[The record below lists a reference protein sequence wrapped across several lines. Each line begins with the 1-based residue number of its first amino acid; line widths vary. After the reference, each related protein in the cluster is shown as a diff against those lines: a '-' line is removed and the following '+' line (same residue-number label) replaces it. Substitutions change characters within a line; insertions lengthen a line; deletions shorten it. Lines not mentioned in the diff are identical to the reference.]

1 MASIR
6 KRKDKYQAQVRIN
19 GQSTSKTFIS
29 IAHAKS
35 WARRMETKAEA
46 SSISIKKY
54 QPVNFAEVLEAY
66 LQKVTPLKRN
76 TSVEPIII
84 RLLMRS
90 DWAQKPLTGLT
101 TADVAAYRD
110 ERLRQIKASSLH
122 RQFCI
127 IKHAAKIAEEEW
139 GWDASSH
146 IFNAI
151 KIKRTPPSGVRRLS
165 EGDTQSLIQ
174 AAGSCRN
181 RLMQP
186 LIILALETGMR
197 RGELLSLEWDGV
209 DFNHHQISLQKTKS
223 GYPRQIPMTH
233 TSEGVLR
240 GLWKA
245 LEGQNGLVFNLS
257 PNAVRLAFERIRQ
270 GCGLTGVRFHDLRHE
285 AISRWFERGLTMP
298 EVAAISGHRNL
309 GQLMRYSHADTKALA
324 NKIRL

>member
-1 MASIR
+1 
-6 KRKDKYQAQVRIN
+6 
-19 GQSTSKTFIS
+19 
-29 IAHAKS
+29 
-35 WARRMETKAEA
+35 ME
-46 SSISIKKY
+46 
-54 QPVNFAEVLEAY
+54 L
-66 LQKVTPLKRN
+66 
-76 TSVEPIII
+76 III

-90 DWAQKPLTGLT
+90 DWANKPLTGLT

-110 ERLRQIKASSLH
+110 ERLRKVKASSLH

-139 GWDASSH
+139 GWDACSH
-146 IFNAI
+146 TFNAI
-151 KIKRTPPSGVRRLS
+151 KIRRTPPSGVRRLS

-245 LEGQNGLVFNLS
+245 SEGQDGLVFSLS

-270 GCGLTGVRFHDLRHE
+270 GCGLADVRFHDLRHE
-285 AISRWFERGLTMP
+285 AISRWFERGLTIP
-298 EVAAISGHRNL
+298 EVAAISGHRSL
-309 GQLMRYSHADTKALA
+309 SQLMRYSHADTKALA
-324 NKIRL
+324 NKIRR